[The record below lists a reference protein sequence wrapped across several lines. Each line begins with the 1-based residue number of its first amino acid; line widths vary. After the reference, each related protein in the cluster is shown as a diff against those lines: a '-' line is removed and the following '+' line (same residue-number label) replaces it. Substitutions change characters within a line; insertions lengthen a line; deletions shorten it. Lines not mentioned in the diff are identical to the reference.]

1 MSSNPAKAFLTP
13 ACLWRLLVIIYFLT
27 ALLTIIIFGLI
38 GFDLVVVFLSY
49 SIFWYETANNR
60 SDLLKKRF
68 SRKNLQLVS
77 CLIFSE
83 LFYDLLTL
91 SSIPFGLIKRKNP
104 FLKRGET
111 PVLLLHGLFVNK
123 ASWFWFKYRLKQQ
136 GFNNVITMNLSS
148 WHNEEILTE
157 LVAKKVDELRHQV
170 GVNKINI
177 VGHSMGGLIARNYI
191 QLRGGS
197 DKVEQLICLGSPHH
211 GSKLAAFTLDP
222 LGKLLIP
229 NSDFLQR
236 LNQAPIPEGVIT
248 TNIYTSKDNMV
259 LPNESCQI
267 MWAKNIVLDRMG
279 HTALIYRKSALTA
292 TITALQQTVQKAD

>member
-1 MSSNPAKAFLTP
+1 MSSHPVKAFLTSAFP
-13 ACLWRLLVIIYFLT
+13 RRFLVIIYFLT
-27 ALLTIIIFGLI
+27 ALLAIIILGLLS
-38 GFDLVVVFLSY
+38 FDLVVVLLSY
-49 SIFWYETANNR
+49 SIFWYEAANKHSN
-60 SDLLKKRF
+60 LIEKRF
-68 SRKNLQLVS
+68 GRKNLQLVAS
-77 CLIFSE
+77 LISSE
-83 LFYDLLTL
+83 LFYDLLAL
-91 SSIPFGLIKRKNP
+91 SSIPFGLIKKKNP

-148 WHNEEILTE
+148 WHNEEVLTE

-177 VGHSMGGLIARNYI
+177 IGHSMGGLIARNYI

-211 GSKLAAFTLDP
+211 GSKLATFTLDP

-236 LNQAPIPEGVIT
+236 LNQSPVPVGVIT

-259 LPNESCQI
+259 LPNESCRI
-267 MWAKNIVLDRMG
+267 TWAKNIVLDRMG
-279 HTALIYRKSALTA
+279 HTALIYRKSVLTA
-292 TITALQQTVQKAD
+292 TVTALKQVTQKG

>member
-1 MSSNPAKAFLTP
+1 M
-13 ACLWRLLVIIYFLT
+13 IIYVLT
-27 ALLTIIIFGLI
+27 TLLTIIILGLV
-38 GFDLVVVFLSY
+38 GFDLIVVLLSY
-49 SIFWYETANNR
+49 SIFWYETADR
-60 SDLLKKRF
+60 QPDLIKKRF
-68 SRKNLQLVS
+68 NRKNLQLVAV
-77 CLIFSE
+77 LIFSE

-91 SSIPFGLIKRKNP
+91 SSIPFGLIKKANP

-123 ASWFWFKYRLKQQ
+123 ASWFWFKYRLRQQ
-136 GFNNVITMNLSS
+136 GFNNVVTMNLSS
-148 WHNEEILTE
+148 WHNEEVLTE

-197 DKVEQLICLGSPHH
+197 DKVERLICLGSPHH

-222 LGKLLIP
+222 LGKLLVP

-236 LNQAPIPEGVIT
+236 LNQAPIPENVAT
-248 TNIYTSKDNMV
+248 TNIYTCKDNMV

-267 MWAKNIVLDRMG
+267 PWAQNIALDRMG

-292 TITALQQTVQKAD
+292 TVSALQQTTQKG

>member
-1 MSSNPAKAFLTP
+1 M
-13 ACLWRLLVIIYFLT
+13 IIYILT
-27 ALLTIIIFGLI
+27 ALLTIIILGLI
-38 GFDLVVVFLSY
+38 SFDLVVVLLSY
-49 SIFWYETANNR
+49 SIFWYETANKRPN
-60 SDLLKKRF
+60 LIEKRF
-68 SRKNLQLVS
+68 SRKNFQLITT
-77 CLIFSE
+77 LILSE

-91 SSIPFGLIKRKNP
+91 SSIPFGLLKKKNP
-104 FLKRGET
+104 ILKRGET

-123 ASWFWFKYRLKQQ
+123 ASWFWFKYRLRRQ
-136 GFNNVITMNLSS
+136 GFNNVTTMNLSS
-148 WHNEEILTE
+148 WHNEEVLTE
-157 LVAKKVDELRHQV
+157 LVAKKVDELRHQG

-177 VGHSMGGLIARNYI
+177 IGHSMGGLIARNYI
-191 QLRGGS
+191 QLRGGH

-236 LNQAPIPEGVIT
+236 LDQAPIPESVTT

-267 MWAKNIVLDRMG
+267 TWAKNIVLDRMG
-279 HTALIYRKSALTA
+279 HTALIYRKSAMTA
-292 TITALQQTVQKAD
+292 TVTALRHAEQKG